1 MKIFETPNLG
11 LLKKSLDVYT
21 AQHEAIAKNI
31 ANADNPD
38 YKRVNTDFSQ
48 VLKTNMS
55 GKLKVDNPR
64 HIGNPKPV
72 ESKADEKSKDTQVD
86 ITREMASLAEN
97 QIRFEFASRVLSIN
111 YRMLNTSITG
121 QER

>member
-1 MKIFETPNLG
+1 MKIFDTQALG

-38 YKRVNTDFSQ
+38 YKRANTDFSQ
-48 VLKTNMS
+48 VLKTNMNAH
-55 GKLKVDNPR
+55 LKVDNPR

-86 ITREMASLAEN
+86 VTREMASLAEN
-97 QIRFEFASRVLSIN
+97 QIRYEFASRVLSIN
-111 YRMLNTSITG
+111 YRVLGISIKG
-121 QER
+121 HE

>member
-38 YKRVNTDFSQ
+38 FKRVNTDFSQ
-48 VLKTNMS
+48 VLKTNMR

-64 HIGNPKPV
+64 QIANPKPV
-72 ESKADEKSKDTQVD
+72 ESRADEKSKDTQVD

-97 QIRFEFASRVLSIN
+97 QIRFEFASKVLSIN
-111 YRMLNTSITG
+111 YRMLSTSITG